1 MGWIRLRPSVCQHSQ
16 SWGTRIGEGGQVDRI
31 EGRNLCW
38 GTKTQRM
45 MHSWAW
51 TGTFVKAL
59 GEKTYSGIPWRVGYV
74 FSLPG
79 AGWRCLFLTR
89 EYTGDERPCLA
100 VLTGKYK
107 SISVTL
113 ASVYLSKEFMIVP
126 LSTHG
131 SHGAGVFLA
140 GNGACVEE
148 NLGAKWWIFSGWG
161 GTVSGRIDAFPPEE
175 RMQRRDLQLE
185 EADVYWS
192 TYQSIWTLCTS
203 TCESLRRTWLP
214 LCSTPAGIEPR
225 ENIRQT
231 PNEEYTLK
239 KQWGT
244 VFLNVMVIKIK
255 ISCSDITNKC
265 ST

>member
-1 MGWIRLRPSVCQHSQ
+1 MDWNICKGIRWKNLQRDSLESWVCVLSAWGRMAVSVSNQGIYRGWKAMPSC
-16 SWGTRIGEGGQVDRI
+16 VDREVQKHFCYI
-31 EGRNLCW
+31 GL
-38 GTKTQRM
+38 
-45 MHSWAW
+45 
-51 TGTFVKAL
+51 
-59 GEKTYSGIPWRVGYV
+59 
-74 FSLPG
+74 SLPEQRIHDCPFEHP
-79 AGWRCLFLTR
+79 W
-89 EYTGDERPCLA
+89 
-100 VLTGKYK
+100 
-107 SISVTL
+107 VTWGRGL
-113 ASVYLSKEFMIVP
+113 LSWEWG
-126 LSTHG
+126 L
-131 SHGAGVFLA
+131 
-140 GNGACVEE
+140 CEE